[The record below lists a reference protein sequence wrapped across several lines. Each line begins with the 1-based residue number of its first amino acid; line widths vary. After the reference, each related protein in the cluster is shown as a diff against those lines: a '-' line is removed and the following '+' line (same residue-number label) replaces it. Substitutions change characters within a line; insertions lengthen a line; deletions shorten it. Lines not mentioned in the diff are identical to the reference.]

1 MELKEKI
8 NKDYLAAFKSKNL
21 PAKSALSMLK
31 AKITEAEKANG
42 NKELNDSEIM
52 KLIISTV
59 KQRSQSIEDFKK
71 AGREDLVATEEA
83 ELVAVKEYLP
93 KQLSDE
99 EIRSIVTQ
107 ILRGISDDNPNK
119 KIGMCMGSFTKTYAG
134 QADSKRVMEIIKE
147 TI

>member
-8 NKDYLAAFKSKNL
+8 NKDYLAAFKAKNL

-71 AGREDLVATEEA
+71 AGREDLVASEEA

-99 EIRSIVTQ
+99 EIRSIVTK
-107 ILRGISDDNPNK
+107 ILSGISEDKPNK